1 MNRLTRLDND
11 SYTYFSDDDECYH
24 YGEYTSG
31 GGFKASVTNNKIFSL
46 KTKPTASSGALYH
59 KQQAIAYWGSV
70 ISATIN
76 IARIVGSTTF
86 VPMPCSKS
94 EDHADYDDRMLRVLQ
109 VLKRSHPTID
119 IRPILT
125 QTTARPSQHQG
136 GRLRPSQL
144 MQSMEINDKYLNTPL
159 NRNIIILDDVV
170 TMGAS
175 FNAAKTIISKQP
187 EVNKVIGLFLAK
199 TVWPRSELDDF
210 IDSL

>member
-11 SYTYFSDDDECYH
+11 SYTFFSDDDECYH

-31 GGFKASVTNNKIFSL
+31 GGYRASVTNDKIFSL

-59 KQQAIAYWGSV
+59 KGQAIEYWGSI
-70 ISATIN
+70 ISSTIN
-76 IARIVGSTTF
+76 IAAIVGSTTF

-94 EDHADYDDRMLRVLQ
+94 EDHPDYDDRMLRVLM
-109 VLKRSHPTID
+109 VLKRTHPTID
-119 IRPILT
+119 IRPILK

-144 MQSMEINDKYLNTPL
+144 MQSMELNEDLLKIPL
-159 NRNIIILDDVV
+159 NKTVIILDDVV

-175 FNAAKTIISKQP
+175 FNAAKTIISKRP
-187 EVNKVIGLFLAK
+187 EVKKIIGLFLAK
-199 TVWPRSELDDF
+199 TVWPRSEFDDLL
-210 IDSL
+210 DSL